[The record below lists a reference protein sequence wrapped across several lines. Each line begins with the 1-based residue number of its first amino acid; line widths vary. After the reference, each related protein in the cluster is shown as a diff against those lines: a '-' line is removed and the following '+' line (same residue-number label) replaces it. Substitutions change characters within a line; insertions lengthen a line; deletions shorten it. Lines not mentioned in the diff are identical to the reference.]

1 MADRRDTHQPA
12 AADEPHVV
20 DEVVTC
26 FLRHRGDVLL
36 VRRSGR
42 VGSYRGRWGA
52 ISGFAE
58 GDPLEDAWREI
69 TEETGLE
76 AAVSLVK
83 QGEPFA
89 FEDPQEGRHWRVNPF
104 LFDAASREAHL
115 DWEAEEG
122 VWVSPAE
129 ILTRDTVARLWTSYE
144 RVAPTVE
151 DLRAD
156 REHGSAWLSL
166 RAVEALRDRAAARV
180 AEVPDGAPAARREL
194 LALARDLAA
203 ARPAMTAVRNRVNR
217 AMAAALEAGRDD
229 AAAADAA
236 AGTPQRV
243 LQAAEA
249 ALRAAIDADEGA
261 ARETARLVAGRR
273 VLTLS
278 SSGTVADGLLTA
290 APAPA
295 RVIVCESRPGAEGRA
310 LAGRLAEAGLSVV
323 VVPDAAVAWALEAE
337 QAELVLLGAD
347 AVMEDGALVNKV
359 GTRPA
364 ALAARAAGV
373 RVLAAAAT
381 DIGGAGGGGGRG
393 GGGPGRRPRAAP
405 RTAVRAHARR
415 AGRRHRQRARRA
427 GPRRRGRRRARAR
440 GAHGVVGRGTMK
452 AAGGA
457 GSIAPP

>member
-1 MADRRDTHQPA
+1 
-12 AADEPHVV
+12 VV

-104 LFDAASREAHL
+104 LFDAASREAQL

-166 RAVEALRDRAAARV
+166 RAVEALRDRAAARA
-180 AEVPDGAPAARREL
+180 AEAQDGAVAARREL

-217 AMAAALEAGRDD
+217 AMAAALEPGRD

-236 AGTPQRV
+236 PGTPQRV

-290 APAPA
+290 SPAPA

-381 DIGGAGGGGGRG
+381 DKIAASGSSWSAAQEEAGAEEEAGPGGGRAQ
-393 GGGPGRRPRAAP
+393 RRAPLFERTPAELVDGIVSERGVLDRAGVAGVAREHAGRAAW
-405 RTAVRAHARR
+405 
-415 AGRRHRQRARRA
+415 
-427 GPRRRGRRRARAR
+427 
-440 GAHGVVGRGTMK
+440 
-452 AAGGA
+452 
-457 GSIAPP
+457 